1 MDTMAT
7 TTTTTTIAITDKE
20 NIPHLPSHH
29 AHALSSAARTRL
41 SIYLDTEND
50 ISAHS
55 AAAVSVKNSL
65 QHKTAPYQKKL
76 GGLGVKKRMPLGE
89 LSLQEVEARSSPG
102 RMIEIESYLVN
113 NPSRPHRVNEL
124 AGRKERSALPGME
137 PRLPSSLLGAR
148 PALAARK
155 VGGSVMRGMR

>member
-1 MDTMAT
+1 MAT
-7 TTTTTTIAITDKE
+7 TTTTTVAITDKE
-20 NIPHLPSHH
+20 NMPHPPSSHH

-41 SIYLDTEND
+41 SIYVDTEND

-55 AAAVSVKNSL
+55 AAAIPVKKSL
-65 QHKTAPYQKKL
+65 QHNTASYQKKL

-102 RMIEIESYLVN
+102 RMVEIESYLVN
-113 NPSRPHRVNEL
+113 DPSRPHRSSEIT
-124 AGRKERSALPGME
+124 GRKERSTLPGME
-137 PRLPSSLLGAR
+137 PRLPSSMLGAR
-148 PALAARK
+148 PALGVRK